1 MDHALGLLQ
10 LVVAEDGV
18 ESYVDRHI
26 IYMGEIAECADVV
39 KRVASRGACTEFG
52 CTDIDGIGAMQDGL
66 SAARQILGR
75 SQQFD
80 TSCHRSEVA

>member
-18 ESYVDRHI
+18 EGYVDRHI

-39 KRVASRGACTEFG
+39 KRVASRGACAEFG
-52 CTDIDGIGAMQDGL
+52 RTDIDSISAVQYSFL
-66 SAARQILGR
+66 AAR
-75 SQQFD
+75 
-80 TSCHRSEVA
+80 

>member
-18 ESYVDRHI
+18 EGDVDRHI

-39 KRVASRGACTEFG
+39 KRVASRGACAEFG
-52 CTDIDGIGAMQDGL
+52 STDIDSIGAMQDGL

-80 TSCHRSEVA
+80 TSSHRSEVA

>member
-1 MDHALGLLQ
+1 
-10 LVVAEDGV
+10 
-18 ESYVDRHI
+18 
-26 IYMGEIAECADVV
+26 MGEIAECVYLV
-39 KRVASRGACTEFG
+39 KRVASRGACTEIG

-80 TSCHRSEVA
+80 MSGHRLEVA